1 MNSKIKRCFHCGIK
15 KKYNELIT
23 DIVDITRMLCE
34 ECYNI
39 RECYS
44 CGREYPIQYLLQD
57 NFLPHLLCN
66 NCYYYEI
73 MMCERCDRM
82 FYEYHM
88 FQQKDGKWFCEKCDH
103 YKKVSKQ

>member
-1 MNSKIKRCFHCGIK
+1 
-15 KKYNELIT
+15 
-23 DIVDITRMLCE
+23 MLCE

-39 RECYS
+39 RECFS

-88 FQQKDGKWFCEKCDH
+88 FQQKDGEWFCEKCDH
-103 YKKVSKQ
+103 YKKASKQ